1 MIMKDRLCD
10 DESTV
15 KIQSVPKYVTCPK
28 CGGEIVLW
36 SRSLLTVCWFC
47 GFHAFKKEMIIN

>member
-1 MIMKDRLCD
+1 MKDTLCD
-10 DESTV
+10 DESLVTTE
-15 KIQSVPKYVTCPK
+15 SVPEYVTCPK
-28 CGGEIVLW
+28 CGGEIRLW